1 MQIQNSQDFA
11 QSIYTMA
18 RDLGLD
24 DAQARLAAAQ
34 ASLETGFGR
43 KAPGNNYFGIKAG
56 SSWQGPTQSFRTW
69 EEVGGK
75 RQNITDRFRSYDD
88 PQDSLRDWVS
98 LMERRWP
105 DALTATTFE
114 DAAKG
119 LRYGERGGY
128 ATDSRYG
135 AKLGA
140 INERVSD
147 AFGIYD
153 STRLANYAADQEENI
168 GQQAFQD
175 LLNPTQRFEQVA
187 GLNYEA
193 LPTSSAKP
201 ASAMVDRQ
209 TAPIPETT
217 RGLMAALGSPS
228 PQARPAETRVDSV
241 AAEIPRSTGGLLA
254 ALGAPAAPMTQPGNA
269 NQRVA
274 GAFSMFDQPA
284 PLDALPTGTTIP
296 SRSIA
301 SPLEAAP
308 EAAIATNNSPQSVGR
323 ATKQKDEEDGKGKI
337 GWSPFVGA
345 ALGSLVGSPMLGAAL
360 GAAYGAGKL
369 PSFGGLFDAIPGV
382 NVPFATA
389 EGFNQTQW
397 GQARNAGFV
406 DGQYNSDRAVDA
418 GLFAGDLSASDW
430 ASRSALDQRDRAAAG
445 EKTWADAFG
454 GLFG

>member
-1 MQIQNSQDFA
+1 MRALQNEEIDA
-11 QSIYTMA
+11 INATAARLGVDA
-18 RDLGLD
+18 RDLATLMAYETIGTLNPGITGGANKDGTGRGSFKGLIQFSP
-24 DAQARLAAAQ
+24 ANQRHYGVTGQ
-34 ASLETGFGR
+34 ETFPEQLTAVERYLRDTGVQPGMPL
-43 KAPGNNYFGIKAG
+43 KDLYSAVLTGAPGRYNRSDINGNVLQHVARMEKNY
-56 SSWQGPTQSFRTW
+56 GP
-69 EEVGGK
+69 
-75 RQNITDRFRSYDD
+75 
-88 PQDSLRDWVS
+88 
-98 LMERRWP
+98 
-105 DALTATTFE
+105 
-114 DAAKG
+114 
-119 LRYGERGGY
+119 
-128 ATDSRYG
+128 
-135 AKLGA
+135 
-140 INERVSD
+140 RVD
-147 AFGIYD
+147 QAFDLYD

-193 LPTSSAKP
+193 LPTPSAKP
-201 ASAMVDRQ
+201 SSAMVERQ